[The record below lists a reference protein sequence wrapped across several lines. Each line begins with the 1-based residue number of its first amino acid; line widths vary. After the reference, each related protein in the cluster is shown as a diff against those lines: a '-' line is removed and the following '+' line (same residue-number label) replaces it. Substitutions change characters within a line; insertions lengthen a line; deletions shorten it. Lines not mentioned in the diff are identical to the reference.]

1 MFMGVTMAKG
11 IKDRVIEQF
20 TRNAKGYVGKNSFSG
35 GKDLEAAAELLK
47 PTADDLL
54 LDVATGGGHTALFFS
69 PMVRSV
75 VASDLTMTMLKRA
88 QEYIG
93 DETDADNIVFR
104 VADAED
110 LPFPSGSFTIVT
122 CRIAPH
128 HFPDIPKALSEM
140 YRVLRRKT
148 SRIAIID
155 TLLPEDPE
163 IAEFYQQME
172 ALRDPTHIQAYT
184 CQQWTTMVEEAG
196 FKVEQTAVFPKVHD
210 FQSWARRAGLDDAGV
225 SRLNDF
231 FVNAS
236 DKIQDFFKIEIFA
249 GEVESYCD
257 NKLLVYAKRVDN
269 KN

>member
-1 MFMGVTMAKG
+1 MAKG

-20 TRNAKGYVGKNSFSG
+20 TRNAKGYVGSNSFSG

-54 LDVATGGGHTALFFS
+54 LDVGTGGGQTALFFS

-75 VASDLTMTMLKRA
+75 VASDLTMPMLKKA

-128 HFPDIPKALSEM
+128 HFPDVPKALSEF

-155 TLLPEDPE
+155 TLLPDDPE
-163 IAEFYQQME
+163 IADFYQMME
-172 ALRDPTHIQAYT
+172 EMRDPTHIRAYT
-184 CQQWTTMVEEAG
+184 TQQWTQMVEEAG
-196 FKVEQTAVFPKVHD
+196 FEVQKTAVFPKSHD
-210 FQSWARRAGLDDAGV
+210 FQAWARRAGMDNDGI
-225 SRLNDF
+225 SRLNDLL
-231 FVNAS
+231 VNAP
-236 DKIQDFFKIEIFA
+236 DKIQDYFKIEIFA
-249 GEVESYCD
+249 GEVESYTD
-257 NKLLVYAKRVDN
+257 KKLLVYATRIDN

>member
-1 MFMGVTMAKG
+1 MAKG

-20 TRNAKGYVGKNSFSG
+20 TRNAKGYIGDNGFLG
-35 GKDLEAAAELLK
+35 GKDLEAAAELLQ
-47 PTADDLL
+47 PTTDDLL
-54 LDVATGGGHTALFFS
+54 LDVATGGGQTALFFS

-75 VASDLTMTMLKRA
+75 VASDLTMPMLKRA

-128 HFPDIPKALSEM
+128 HFPDVPKALSEF

-163 IAEFYQQME
+163 IAEFYQKME
-172 ALRDPTHIQAYT
+172 EMRDPTHIRAYT
-184 CQQWTTMVEEAG
+184 RQQWTEMVEEAG
-196 FKVEQTAVFPKVHD
+196 FQVQKTATFPKTHD
-210 FQSWARRAGLDDAGV
+210 FQSWARRAGMNDEGV
-225 SRLNDF
+225 SRLNDL
-231 FVNAS
+231 FVNAPER
-236 DKIQDFFKIEIFA
+236 IQDYFKIEIFA
-249 GEVESYCD
+249 GEVESYTD
-257 NKLLVYAKRVDN
+257 KKLLVYATRIDKE
-269 KN
+269 K

>member
-1 MFMGVTMAKG
+1 MAKG

-20 TRNAKGYVGKNSFSG
+20 TRNAKGYVGDSSFSG

-47 PTADDLL
+47 PTGDDLL
-54 LDVATGGGHTALFFS
+54 LDVATGGGYTALFFS
-69 PMVRSV
+69 PLVRSV
-75 VASDLTMTMLKRA
+75 VASDLTMPMLKKA

-110 LPFPSGSFTIVT
+110 LPFPSGSFTIIT

-128 HFPDIPKALSEM
+128 HFPDVPKALSEF

-163 IAEFYQQME
+163 IADFYQKMEQM
-172 ALRDPTHIQAYT
+172 RDPTHIRAYT
-184 CQQWTTMVEEAG
+184 SQQWTQMVEDAG
-196 FKVEQTAVFPKVHD
+196 FEVQKTAAFPKIHD
-210 FQSWARRAGLDDAGV
+210 FQNWARRAGLDDDGV
-225 SRLNDF
+225 SRLNDL
-231 FVNAS
+231 FVNAPE
-236 DKIQDFFKIEIFA
+236 KIQDYFKIEIFA
-249 GEVESYCD
+249 GEVESYSD
-257 NKLLVYAKRVDN
+257 NKLLVYATRVDN
-269 KN
+269 K